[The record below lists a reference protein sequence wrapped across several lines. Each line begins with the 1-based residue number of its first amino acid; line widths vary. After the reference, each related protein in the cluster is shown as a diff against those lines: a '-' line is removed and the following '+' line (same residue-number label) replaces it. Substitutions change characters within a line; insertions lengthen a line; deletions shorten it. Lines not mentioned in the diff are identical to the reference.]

1 MAVPKGGRH
10 DKDNA
15 AYIVNTND
23 GGTDR
28 RVNDQIA
35 HDKLDTIASGLG
47 VSNTTPTILNISIP
61 NADTEVSQI
70 LPANTK
76 RFIMRSRNK
85 STIKF
90 SFTSTESG
98 TKFITIPPGATYEDE
113 NFYTNLTVYFQ
124 SSKMGDTLELI
135 AYS

>member
-1 MAVPKGGRH
+1 MAEPKGGRL
-10 DKDNA
+10 DRDLA
-15 AYIVNTND
+15 AYIENTND

-35 HDKLDTIASGLG
+35 HDKLDTIAGGLG
-47 VSNTTPTILNISIP
+47 VTDTTTTIFNVAIP
-61 NADTEVSQI
+61 LANTEVSQA

-76 RFIMRSRNK
+76 KFMFKSRSK

-90 SFTSTESG
+90 AYTSGASG
-98 TKFITIPPGATYEDE
+98 TTYITLPAGAVYEDD
-113 NFYTNLTVYFQ
+113 NYYTSLTIYFQ

-135 AYS
+135 AHS